1 MICTQCKSERII
13 KGLRPVDRGH
23 LDCSSNTLGV
33 EIIKNPEAR
42 IFKGYTNIPLFAHI
56 CKDCGNV
63 MFQLS
68 AEELEEVN
76 RLDEGRD

>member
-13 KGLRPVDRGH
+13 KGLRPVDHGH
-23 LDCSSNTLGV
+23 YNSSHTLSIEMV
-33 EIIKNPEAR
+33 QNPEAR